1 MSELHQLL
9 ACSVLAPSLAFAGP
23 GLDQAEVKL
32 PYGELKAL
40 ITAANPPPPE
50 VRPGPIAALLA
61 LRIRLSLNGKTPV
74 LDSTFRTATFSDG
87 LAMVPLVGGD
97 VTVENQKPSDA
108 RILISDRMLCQALGK
123 AGTQG
128 LEIRLLPSFGK
139 NGASLTIPACPASL
153 FETGDLGAEGSV
165 ALGIDGQEQVLG
177 SNQLVA
183 LPLAG
188 GGLQIRMLGGEET
201 REALKPPEPS
211 SWTWQHLAL
220 VMPGESEITYKII
233 GRASAERG
241 SGLSATLSLPADARE
256 VRASGS
262 DLSSHRI
269 IRGADRSL
277 GLQIDWKTRGVIERE
292 VAISYRLPRR
302 PLDRNWK
309 LQAPAAPGDDSTRT
323 RFIVVGS
330 PELSYIADGL
340 VGPFSPKGLPPE
352 FAKELLGEPCYQ
364 LEAPSTVDLKVNA
377 LPLVET
383 AEATV
388 SEALWMVKLES
399 DGALLVEGSMI
410 LEHRGL
416 LGVLLEVPPG
426 LELLTCDV
434 AGQSVAP
441 VNRGD
446 GKLEINLPATGGKSR
461 VSCSFTGRTDTMDPV
476 EGTFALSLPKTPL
489 FIRALT
495 WKIDLP
501 RGYQAETHGNL
512 VRVNEPNDPSSRLT
526 LRKNLCRDERPETK
540 VFYQR
545 VDLKN

>member
-1 MSELHQLL
+1 
-9 ACSVLAPSLAFAGP
+9 
-23 GLDQAEVKL
+23 
-32 PYGELKAL
+32 
-40 ITAANPPPPE
+40 
-50 VRPGPIAALLA
+50 
-61 LRIRLSLNGKTPV
+61 
-74 LDSTFRTATFSDG
+74 
-87 LAMVPLVGGD
+87 
-97 VTVENQKPSDA
+97 
-108 RILISDRMLCQALGK
+108 
-123 AGTQG
+123 
-128 LEIRLLPSFGK
+128 
-139 NGASLTIPACPASL
+139 
-153 FETGDLGAEGSV
+153 
-165 ALGIDGQEQVLG
+165 
-177 SNQLVA
+177 
-183 LPLAG
+183 
-188 GGLQIRMLGGEET
+188 
-201 REALKPPEPS
+201 
-211 SWTWQHLAL
+211 
-220 VMPGESEITYKII
+220 
-233 GRASAERG
+233 
-241 SGLSATLSLPADARE
+241 
-256 VRASGS
+256 
-262 DLSSHRI
+262 
-269 IRGADRSL
+269 
-277 GLQIDWKTRGVIERE
+277 
-292 VAISYRLPRR
+292 
-302 PLDRNWK
+302 
-309 LQAPAAPGDDSTRT
+309 
-323 RFIVVGS
+323 
-330 PELSYIADGL
+330 
-340 VGPFSPKGLPPE
+340 
-352 FAKELLGEPCYQ
+352 
-364 LEAPSTVDLKVNA
+364 VDLKVNA

-426 LELLTCDV
+426 LALLTCDV

-441 VNRGD
+441 VSRGD